1 MIQANYA
8 EIQRVLAGERS
19 LTDAA
24 EAHGTLAG
32 CLCAAANYRF
42 EDWLL
47 DILPSG
53 EAQPAAAMALQALF
67 ASTAGSLAGL
77 DMAFEPLLPKDSEP
91 IVERTDALAT
101 WCQGFLYGLGSGSGA
116 TQDVAGLPG
125 EVGQVV
131 NDLIAISGAAV
142 DPLQSDESNE
152 SAYAEL
158 VEFVRV
164 GVQIVFEELAP
175 LRQPSPSPKGASFH

>member
-32 CLCAAANYRF
+32 CLCVAAGYRF

-47 DILPSG
+47 DILPDG
-53 EAQPAAAMALQALF
+53 QAQPLAMTALEALYE
-67 ASTAGSLAGL
+67 STAGALAAP
-77 DMAFEPLLPKDSEP
+77 DMTFQPLLPEDVRSLD
-91 IVERTDALAT
+91 ERTGALVT
-101 WCQGFLYGLGSGSGA
+101 WCQGFLYGLGSGAGA
-116 TQDVAGLPG
+116 TQDVLDLPG
-125 EVGQVV
+125 DVGAVV
-131 NDLIAISGAAV
+131 TDIMAISRAAV
-142 DPLQSDESNE
+142 DPEQGEEANE
-152 SAYAEL
+152 AAYAEL

-164 GVQIVFEELAP
+164 GVQVVFEELAP
-175 LRQPSPSPKGASFH
+175 LRQSAAPCAGVSFH